1 MPTPARRLR
10 PGLAALLLAGGAARA
25 LPAQPPAR
33 PPAQPAAGDTV
44 RFRSPPTLPPAR
56 GYSQLVEVPGGSRM
70 VFVSGQVA
78 LDSAGRLV
86 GPGDVRAQTRQT
98 FENLR
103 RALAAAGATFADVVK
118 LTYYVLDAGQV
129 GVVRAERDRFV
140 NVAAPPASTLVEVRR
155 LFRDDL
161 LIEVEAVAVVR
172 RP

>member
-1 MPTPARRLR
+1 
-10 PGLAALLLAGGAARA
+10 
-25 LPAQPPAR
+25 
-33 PPAQPAAGDTV
+33 
-44 RFRSPPTLPPAR
+44 
-56 GYSQLVEVPGGSRM
+56 M